1 MGYWGDMP
9 HNNLDLPRICLAAQA
24 SHWDKAPQLALSAS
38 VSGQW
43 STESMTR
50 SDLYVVLKP
59 VSVDV
64 RQGSGELY
72 GPTDKSILDSREGE
86 THALVPLHVI
96 I

>member
-9 HNNLDLPRICLAAQA
+9 HNNLDLPRICLAVQA
-24 SHWDKAPQLALSAS
+24 SHWDKAPQLALSTS

-64 RQGSGELY
+64 RQGS
-72 GPTDKSILDSREGE
+72 REE
-86 THALVPLHVI
+86 AVKHWYHCTLSSDLRRVR
-96 I
+96 

>member
-1 MGYWGDMP
+1 
-9 HNNLDLPRICLAAQA
+9 
-24 SHWDKAPQLALSAS
+24 
-38 VSGQW
+38 
-43 STESMTR
+43 MTR